1 MIGIEEAMTY
11 ATTPTI
17 AVLGAG
23 HVGPTIARL
32 ALDAGHKVA
41 IATSGNPGDLAL
53 VTQLLI
59 PGAEPLWAA
68 DAIAWAD
75 IVVLAMPL
83 HRFLRVDPNALS
95 EKLVIDAMNYWPPT
109 DGRLPPPFDDQSI
122 GTSEVVAERL
132 PDATVVKTL
141 NHVGYHELETYA
153 QPSGS
158 MERRALGVA
167 GDDLH
172 AVNTV
177 SAFVDR
183 IGYDAVPVG
192 PLSTGRVLQPGGPV
206 FGTVLRREDF
216 ERAVHSPAE
225 QQKAFGLAEQHYRR
239 SA

>member
-1 MIGIEEAMTY
+1 MTY
-11 ATTPTI
+11 ASTPTI

-23 HVGPTIARL
+23 HVGPAIARL
-32 ALDAGHKVA
+32 ALDAGHSVA

-68 DAIAWAD
+68 DAIARAD
-75 IVVLAMPL
+75 IVVLALPL
-83 HRFLRVDPNALS
+83 HRFLRMDPNALS

-109 DGRLPPPFDDQSI
+109 DGRLPPPFDDESI

-132 PDATVVKTL
+132 HDATVVKTL

-153 QPSGS
+153 RPSGS
-158 MERRALGVA
+158 MDRRALGVA
-167 GDDLH
+167 GDDLG
-172 AVNTV
+172 ALNTV
-177 SAFVDR
+177 STFVDR

-192 PLSTGRVLQPGGPV
+192 PLGGGRVLQPGGPV
-206 FGTVLRREDF
+206 FGVVLRREDF
-216 ERAVHSPAE
+216 QRAVHNHSRE
-225 QQKAFGLAEQHYRR
+225 QKAFGLAEQHYGR

>member
-23 HVGPTIARL
+23 HVGPAIARL

-192 PLSTGRVLQPGGPV
+192 PLSAGRVLQPCGPV
-206 FGTVLRREDF
+206 FGAVLRREDF

>member
-1 MIGIEEAMTY
+1 MTN
-11 ATTPTI
+11 ATTPAI

-23 HVGPTIARL
+23 HVGPAIARL
-32 ALDAGHKVA
+32 ALDAGHRVTV
-41 IATSGNPGDLAL
+41 ATSGNPGHLAL

-68 DAIAWAD
+68 DAIARAD

-83 HRFLRVDPNALS
+83 HRFLHMVPNALS

-109 DGRLPPPFDDQSI
+109 DGRLPPPFGEESI

-153 QPSGS
+153 RPSGS
-158 MERRALGVA
+158 MDRRALGVA
-167 GDDLH
+167 GDDLD
-172 AVNTV
+172 AVRTV

-183 IGYDAVPVG
+183 IGYDAVPLG
-192 PLSTGRVLQPGGPV
+192 SLSAGRVLQPGGPV

-216 ERAVHSPAE
+216 EHAVHSSAE
-225 QQKAFGLAEQHYRR
+225 QQKAFGLAEQHYGR

>member
-1 MIGIEEAMTY
+1 MPY
-11 ATTPTI
+11 ATTPTF

-23 HVGPTIARL
+23 HVGPAIARL
-32 ALDAGHKVA
+32 ALDAGHSVA

-53 VTQLLI
+53 VTELLI

-68 DAIAWAD
+68 DAIARAD

-83 HRFLRVDPNALS
+83 HRFLRMDPNALS

-109 DGRLPPPFDDQSI
+109 DGRLPPPFGDESI

-132 PDATVVKTL
+132 HDAAVVKTL

-153 QPSGS
+153 RAAGS
-158 MERRALGVA
+158 VDRRALGVA
-167 GDDLH
+167 GDAPD
-172 AVNTV
+172 AIDTV
-177 SAFVDR
+177 STFVDR

-192 PLSTGRVLQPGGPV
+192 PLSGGRVLQPGGPV
-206 FGTVLRREDF
+206 FGAVLRRQDF
-216 ERAVHSPAE
+216 ERAVHNHSGE
-225 QQKAFGLAEQHYRR
+225 QQALNLAEQHYGR